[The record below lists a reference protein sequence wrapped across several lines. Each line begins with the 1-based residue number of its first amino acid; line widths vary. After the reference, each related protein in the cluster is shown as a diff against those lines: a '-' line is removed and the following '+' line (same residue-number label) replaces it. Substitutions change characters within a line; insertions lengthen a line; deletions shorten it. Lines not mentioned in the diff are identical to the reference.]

1 MNPTISLKKTATLLG
16 VLLTVIYGT
25 AAPVCG
31 ASLFSGLVL
40 SQGEQAGAKVVE
52 VYPNSPA
59 GKAGIKVADLVVE
72 LNGEKVT
79 KLDDF
84 VTNSHK
90 IDKKVPEVTIKVLR
104 NGKLLNFVIAS
115 YSMPVYQLWKV
126 KVVEPPYSTVGGV
139 SLLQYWTEKGNGEL
153 LKNQKDMPT
162 AQKLANCSEAV
173 KDYFF
178 ALHYSP
184 TSVDVGLKAA
194 DAYKTMGDLY
204 QSEGSVP
211 EAVRSYAVAA
221 EFYNKCSNLTT
232 KEQDLQKILDG
243 LQYVEERLF
252 MLLPEEQSDLNQRT
266 QGSGAAKNEP

>member
-90 IDKKVPEVTIKVLR
+90 ID
-104 NGKLLNFVIAS
+104 S

-162 AQKLANCSEAV
+162 AQKLTNCSEAV

-252 MLLPEEQSDLNQRT
+252 MLLPEEQSDLNQST